1 MTIEYKNKKGNEV
14 NVKLE
19 IPSASKVKWNLNSDT
34 NSNTT
39 DVLPVIQGVPVPK
52 SLNIICS
59 ASELPCAVPGCP
71 NQAEHWH
78 HVKHQKKIKGK
89 DHQKHVL
96 ALTAKQ
102 IPICKPHHHLIHSGK
117 YDGPSL
123 RKMKGY
129 TPSDFD

>member
-1 MTIEYKNKKGNEV
+1 MYIQIRKKEIS
-14 NVKLE
+14 VKLE
-19 IPSASKVKWNLNSDT
+19 IPKTSKVEWNLNSST

-39 DVLPVIQGVPVPK
+39 DILSVIQGVPVPK

-89 DHQKHVL
+89 DRQKIVL

-102 IPICKPHHHLIHSGK
+102 IPVCRAHHYLIHSGK

-129 TPSDFD
+129 TPSDFG